1 MIYIIS
7 TKKAFYVDSEVY
19 EYYILMFKD
28 KYYQTYLDN
37 KQYENDIQ

>member
-7 TKKAFYVDSEVY
+7 TKKAFYDSEVY